1 MAAPSSKT
9 DICNMALD
17 RIGHKSVTEAQIDA
31 NTDPTAIKCNRQY
44 EQTRDALLRSYWWRF
59 AGARIRLVSAW
70 ETAKVYTTDQY
81 VSNDSVWYKCAVA
94 HTSASATEPP
104 HANWTA
110 LSASDYTPD
119 FEWNY
124 MWDLPAD
131 FLANRYTYDE
141 NDSHRSIYSYKVEGK
156 KYYTSE
162 SAVDYVYTKQV
173 TTVTNFDPLFIEVL
187 VLSMAV
193 KLCMPISQDKEMYAL
208 LKEELYGARGKPG
221 LMSKVRAM
229 DRQEQNTAG
238 VYDYNTWNAA
248 FRTSRDPTKLGG
260 P

>member
-1 MAAPSSKT
+1 MAAPTIKT

-17 RIGHKSVTEAQIDA
+17 RIGHKNVTLAQITA
-31 NTDPTAIKCNRQY
+31 NTDPDAVKCNRYY

-59 AGARIRLVSAW
+59 AGARIRLASTWA
-70 ETAKVYTTDQY
+70 TAKVYTTDQY

-94 HTSASATEPP
+94 HTSAAATEPP
-104 HANWTA
+104 HANWTTLVA
-110 LSASDYTPD
+110 ADYTPD
-119 FEWNY
+119 FEWSF

-141 NDSHRSIYSYKVEGK
+141 NDAHRSIYSYKVEGS

-162 SAVDYVYTKQV
+162 SAVDYVYTKKV
-173 TTVTNFDPLFIEVL
+173 ETVTSFDPLFVEVL

-193 KLCMPISQDKEMYAL
+193 KLVLPLSQSFELYAN
-208 LKEELYGARGKPG
+208 LKEELYGARGRPG

-238 VYDYNTWNAA
+238 VFDYNTWNAA
-248 FRTSRDPTKLGG
+248 YRTSRDPTKLGSA
-260 P
+260 